1 VPAAAVAAEVW
12 SVAAGSLVRVAGWDT
27 VSLAQWPEIVRS
39 PVVFALG
46 ALREL
51 QDHGADVCTRDEV
64 DLIAAA
70 GSVPTPFPALP
81 AQVDLRG

>member
-1 VPAAAVAAEVW
+1 VQVW
-12 SVAAGSLVRVAGWDT
+12 AVAAGSLVRVAGWDLD
-27 VSLAQWPEIVRS
+27 SLDLWPEIVRS

-51 QDHGADVCTRDEV
+51 QDHGADAGSRDEV

-81 AQVDLRG
+81 ARVNLRG